1 MKLSFSGFLVG
12 LLALVTAWHLTACT
26 SMADNYIGQRLGYD
40 DFKSFGGGYIYT
52 GGLYASC
59 YVYSQTDDFEDV
71 IVHTLL
77 CGPADRSP
85 GVAVRYEVAGVKVA
99 CTPED
104 KRWDGSAWRTL
115 GTSYAVGL
123 EAALPGQEGGTYEV
137 TFRFDDE
144 PVYRGYWEFSEN
156 YAFSSDV
163 VDQVLDGLATA
174 DRFVFQTGSAER
186 VAIDLTSDTGGDGRG
201 AVAEFL
207 KRCPERTQ
215 RT

>member
-1 MKLSFSGFLVG
+1 MKLSFSGFLVV
-12 LLALVTAWHLTACT
+12 LLALVTSCCT

-40 DFKSFGGGYIYT
+40 DFESFGGGYIYG

-59 YVYSQTDDFEDV
+59 LVFSQTDDFEDV
-71 IVHTLL
+71 IVHSLL
-77 CGPADRSP
+77 CGPIDRSP
-85 GVAVRYEVAGVKVA
+85 GVAARHDVGGVKVA

-123 EAALPGQEGGTYEV
+123 TSLPGQEGGTYEV

-186 VAIDLTSDTGGDGRG
+186 VAIDLTSDTGGDGRS

-215 RT
+215 TQPA